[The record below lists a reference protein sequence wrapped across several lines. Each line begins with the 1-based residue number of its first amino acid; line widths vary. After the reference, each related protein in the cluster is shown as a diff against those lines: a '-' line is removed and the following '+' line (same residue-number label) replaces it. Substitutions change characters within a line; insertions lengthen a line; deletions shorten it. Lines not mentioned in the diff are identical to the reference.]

1 MIQLD
6 DDTIKRL
13 RLLQRKHKDK
23 RVYIKSTV
31 LLMLYHGFTAQM
43 IAESLGI
50 DDSTV
55 YRYHQGFEELGLD
68 DYLKDFFVAYSGQLT
83 EEEEQL
89 LQSEIR
95 EGLYINSKQVA
106 AYIELKFGVRYS
118 LSAVVKLLHRLGFT
132 YKKTKGVGVK
142 ANREAQEQ
150 FVKELSEILAQSND
164 NQVVYFNDAVHPQHN
179 TRPDYGWI
187 YKGEDF
193 EIPTN
198 PGRKRVNINGALNAH
213 TVTDVLIVESERVN
227 AQSCIELWKK
237 QRRRHPQK
245 TIINIC
251 DNAPYY
257 HSKHL
262 KNWLAEN
269 PWCKVVYLPPYAPN
283 LNLIER
289 LWKYLRKQVTSYDFY
304 QHFTEFR
311 KAILDFF
318 KNIKEHKQALE
329 SLLTLKFH
337 IAGL

>member
-6 DDTIKRL
+6 DATIKRL

-23 RVYIKSTV
+23 RVYIKVTV
-31 LLMLYHGFTAQM
+31 LLMLHQGFTAQM

-55 YRYHQGFEELGLD
+55 YRYQEGFEELGLD

-83 EEEEQL
+83 EVEAQL
-89 LQSEIR
+89 LRSEIR

-106 AYIELKFGVRYS
+106 AYIELEFGVRYS

-142 ANREAQEQ
+142 ADREAQEQ
-150 FVKELSEILAQSND
+150 FVKELNELLEQPID
-164 NQVVYFNDAVHPQHN
+164 NQVIYFNDAVHPQHN

-213 TVTDVLIVESERVN
+213 TVTDVLVVESERIN
-227 AQSCIELWKK
+227 AQSCIKLWKK

-257 HSKHL
+257 HSKYL
-262 KNWLAEN
+262 KEWLADN
-269 PWCKVVYLPPYAPN
+269 TWCKVIYLPPYAPN

-289 LWKYLRKQVTSYDFY
+289 LWKYLRKQVTSYNFY
-304 QHFTEFR
+304 EHFTEFR

-337 IAGL
+337 IAGI